1 MGGGRSRQSFLSQLV
16 LRAKI
21 LNADFQRRVSDA
33 VAMRAA
39 PSIIQAS
46 PLPPK
51 LSRLARRT
59 DWLYRLAD
67 PAEWRGNSPRQ
78 TKFSRI
84 HRPWRAL

>member
-1 MGGGRSRQSFLSQLV
+1 M

-33 VAMRAA
+33 VAMHSA

-51 LSRLARRT
+51 LSRLVRHT
-59 DWLYRLAD
+59 DWLYCRN
-67 PAEWRGNSPRQ
+67 PAKWSYKYQRQ

-84 HRPWRAL
+84 HRPWRTL